1 MPEHAD
7 ILFSDTGDP
16 SLVQFLLVLL
26 VKSNGL
32 NFKVTQFEF
41 KSNLNFSNNFENHA

>member
-16 SLVQFLLVLL
+16 PLVQFLLVLL

-41 KSNLNFSNNFENHA
+41 KSNDIISNNFENHA